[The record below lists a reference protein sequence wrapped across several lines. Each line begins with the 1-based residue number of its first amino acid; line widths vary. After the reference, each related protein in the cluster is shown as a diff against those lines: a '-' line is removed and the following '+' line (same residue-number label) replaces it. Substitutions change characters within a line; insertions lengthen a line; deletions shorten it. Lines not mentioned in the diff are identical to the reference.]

1 MRQPVATADMSVWN
15 YDMSLCPL
23 QTKCLLLTVDGIA
36 VIGQI
41 ADDDRRYIA
50 RGYIAWSPLP
60 RRNKEIERERNLR

>member
-1 MRQPVATADMSVWN
+1 MRQPVLTADMSVWN
-15 YDMSLCPL
+15 YDMPLCPL
-23 QTKCLLLTVDGIA
+23 QKKCLLLTEEGIA

-41 ADDDRRYIA
+41 ADGD